1 MDADFQLASKDE
13 DRIPLQPTESWDN
26 NLVALRKRTHDFVLE
41 VPKPVADLSTSSSR
55 TSTEDH
61 LNLQETLE
69 LSRNFKKELSKGRR
83 RGRTLRSENLERFLL
98 AKIADFHDEVIGF
111 THCKNPMRSYLRFQ
125 ANSYMKE
132 HPQDAERLNLS
143 KGWLD
148 KFIKRNLKANQAL
161 LIVKQEE

>member
-1 MDADFQLASKDE
+1 MNSEFELGLKDE
-13 DRIPLQPTESWDN
+13 DRIPLHPHELWDSN
-26 NLVALRKRTHDFVLE
+26 HVALRKRAHDFVLE

-61 LNLQETLE
+61 LNLHETIE
-69 LSRNFKKELSKGRR
+69 LSRNFKGQPIKGRR

-98 AKIADFHDEVIGF
+98 AKVSDFHEEVIEF
-111 THCKNPMRSYLRFQ
+111 TRCKNPMRSYLRHQ
-125 ANSYMKE
+125 AKTYMRD
-132 HPQDAERLNLS
+132 HPDEAGRLNLS

-161 LIVKQEE
+161 LMVKQED